1 MSRDP
6 KATKY
11 PIAPTNMIAP
21 MLRPARPRY
30 AHTVRHIRPPERGV
44 AIAGLGLVGLLVV
57 GIAGYL
63 AFGYA
68 PGEAV
73 AMTLLTLTTVGF
85 GTAQG
90 LRTDVLLFT
99 GGLAVLGVSLFAT
112 ILGLAA
118 TAIVEGR
125 VSLFS
130 RSRRMQRR
138 IDQLSKHFIVCA
150 YGRVGRSVARELQA
164 ERLPFVVIDAKTELQ
179 ADLDRDGVCYLLGTA
194 SDEQVLRQA
203 GIARARGL
211 ICAVDS
217 DAENVYITLV
227 ARSLCPDL
235 PIVARAAEDKS
246 ADRLYRAGAGK
257 VVSPYV
263 TSGRRMA
270 NLAIR
275 PHVVDFFDIARAGQP
290 DLRLEELVITDGS
303 PLVGR
308 SLQELTG
315 PAVPLLLRRQGGQ
328 LLANPAQEL
337 RLNPGDTLVVYG
349 ESSAL
354 RPLN

>member
-1 MSRDP
+1 MEAS
-6 KATKY
+6 AGQGY
-11 PIAPTNMIAP
+11 
-21 MLRPARPRY
+21 AR
-30 AHTVRHIRPPERGV
+30 TVRHIRAPDRGV
-44 AIAGLGLVGLLVV
+44 VVAGAGLVGLLVV
-57 GIAGYL
+57 GTTGYL
-63 AFGYA
+63 AFGYGLG
-68 PGEAV
+68 PAV

-99 GGLAVLGVSLFAT
+99 GGLALLGVSLFAT
-112 ILGLAA
+112 ILGLAT

-138 IDQLSKHFIVCA
+138 TDQLNNHFIVCA
-150 YGRVGRSVARELQA
+150 YGRVGRSIARELQA
-164 ERLPFVVIDAKTELQ
+164 EGLPFVVVDSKTELQ
-179 ADLDRDGVCYLLGTA
+179 ADLDRDGVCYLLGSP

-203 GIARARGL
+203 GIERARGL

-227 ARSLCPDL
+227 ARSLRPEL
-235 PIVARAAEDKS
+235 PIVARAAEDQS
-246 ADRLYRAGAGK
+246 ADRLYRAGASK

-290 DLRLEELVITDGS
+290 DLRLEELVITAGS
-303 PLVGR
+303 PLAGR
-308 SLQELTG
+308 SLRELTG
-315 PAVPLLLRRQGGQ
+315 PAVPLLLRRHDGQ
-328 LLANPAQEL
+328 LLANPAPEL
-337 RLNPGDTLVVYG
+337 HLHPGDTLVVYG
-349 ESSAL
+349 EAGAL
-354 RPLN
+354 RPLD

>member
-1 MSRDP
+1 
-6 KATKY
+6 
-11 PIAPTNMIAP
+11 
-21 MLRPARPRY
+21 
-30 AHTVRHIRPPERGV
+30 V
-44 AIAGLGLVGLLVV
+44 AVAALGLIGLVV
-57 GIAGYL
+57 IGTAGYL
-63 AFGYA
+63 AFGYG
-68 PGEAV
+68 PGSAV

-112 ILGLAA
+112 MLGLAA

-138 IDQLSKHFIVCA
+138 IDQLSNHFIVCA

-179 ADLDRDGVCYLLGTA
+179 ADLDRDGAPYLLGTP
-194 SDEQVLRQA
+194 SDEHVLRQA
-203 GIARARGL
+203 GIDRARGL

-227 ARSLCPDL
+227 ARSLRADL
-235 PIVARAAEDKS
+235 PIVARAAEDQS
-246 ADRLYRAGAGK
+246 ADRLYRAGASK

-290 DLRLEELVITDGS
+290 DLRLEELVITAGS
-303 PLVGR
+303 PLAGR

-315 PAVPLLLRRQGGQ
+315 PAVPLLLRRHDGQ
-328 LLANPAQEL
+328 LLANPAQDL
-337 RLNPGDTLVVYG
+337 RLGAGDTLVVYG
-349 ESSAL
+349 EASAL
-354 RPLN
+354 RPLD

>member
-1 MSRDP
+1 MEAS
-6 KATKY
+6 AGQGY
-11 PIAPTNMIAP
+11 
-21 MLRPARPRY
+21 AR
-30 AHTVRHIRPPERGV
+30 TVRHIRAPDRGV
-44 AIAGLGLVGLLVV
+44 VVAGAGLVGLLVV
-57 GIAGYL
+57 GTTGYL
-63 AFGYA
+63 AFGY
-68 PGEAV
+68 GLGSAV

-99 GGLAVLGVSLFAT
+99 GGLALLGVSLFAT
-112 ILGLAA
+112 ILGLAT

-138 IDQLSKHFIVCA
+138 IDQLNNHFIVCA
-150 YGRVGRSVARELQA
+150 YGRVGRSIAREVQA
-164 ERLPFVVIDAKTELQ
+164 EGLPFVVVDSKTELQ
-179 ADLDRDGVCYLLGTA
+179 ADLDRDGVCYLLGPP
-194 SDEQVLRQA
+194 SDEQVLRRA
-203 GIARARGL
+203 GIERARGL

-227 ARSLCPDL
+227 ARSLRPEL
-235 PIVARAAEDKS
+235 PIVARAAEDQS
-246 ADRLYRAGAGK
+246 ADRLYRAGASK

-290 DLRLEELVITDGS
+290 DLRLEELVITAGS
-303 PLVGR
+303 PLAGR
-308 SLQELTG
+308 SLRELTG
-315 PAVPLLLRRQGGQ
+315 PAVPLLLRRHDGQ
-328 LLANPAQEL
+328 LLANPAPEL
-337 RLNPGDTLVVYG
+337 HLHPGDTLVVYG
-349 ESSAL
+349 EAGAL
-354 RPLN
+354 RPLD